1 MGTLD
6 NRVAIVTGSGQGIGR
21 GIALALASEGALVTI
36 AEIDEQLALATV
48 AAIEERG
55 GTALPFAC
63 NVRMGDEIDEC
74 VRATVDR
81 FHGVNILVN
90 SAMAARRGPLEHSTD
105 DDLQFAL
112 ATGPGATLG
121 FMRACFPYLEGD
133 GRVINLRSGSELQ
146 GTAGFGTYVAGKS
159 AIAGLTKVAAR
170 EWGPRGITVNA
181 ICPFAASPGMEAYFS
196 NPERLEQALASRSIK
211 RVGDPER
218 DIGRAAVFLAGPDS
232 AYITGSTLMVD
243 GGGDFLG

>member
-21 GIALALASEGALVTI
+21 GIALALASEGAAVTV
-36 AEIDEQLALATV
+36 ADLDEELALTTA

-55 GTALPFAC
+55 GVALPVVC
-63 NVRMGDEIDEC
+63 DVRSTDEIEYC
-74 VRATVDR
+74 VHATVAR
-81 FHGVNILVN
+81 FAGVNILVN
-90 SAMAARRGPLEHSTD
+90 SAMAARRGPLESATD
-105 DDLQFAL
+105 EDLQFAL
-112 ATGPGATLG
+112 ATGPGGTLA

-133 GRVINLRSGSELQ
+133 GRIINLRSGSEVQ
-146 GTAGFGTYVAGKS
+146 GSAGFGTYVAGKA
-159 AIAGLTKVAAR
+159 AIAGLTRVAAR
-170 EWGPRGITVNA
+170 EWGPKGITVNA
-181 ICPFAASPGMEAYFS
+181 ICPFALSPGMEAYFS
-196 NPERLEQALASRSIK
+196 DPVRLEQAIAVRSIK

-218 DIGRAAVFLAGPDS
+218 DIGRVAVFLAGPDS